1 MSTSSNGIKLD
12 SSVTD
17 KITRISFN
25 SVAIFLSINMII
37 GGITVIINEQIIS
50 KNNPNESTYILGNC
64 LVYTGVYLYFST
76 VVFYQNNSKLTL
88 FSMISVLIAIIVSNI
103 FSLLPRP
110 KIEWRADPKNP
121 DIYNEYTVHKT
132 DPEIVTLILLLNMPI
147 IFVVI
152 LILTNIF
159 D

>member
-88 FSMISVLIAIIVSNI
+88 FSMISVLIAII
-103 FSLLPRP
+103 
-110 KIEWRADPKNP
+110 
-121 DIYNEYTVHKT
+121 
-132 DPEIVTLILLLNMPI
+132 
-147 IFVVI
+147 
-152 LILTNIF
+152 
-159 D
+159 